1 MNWTKLE
8 PKRYLISNLD
18 LFLILLV
25 FFIISVSIEN
35 GCLYLFQYWSLLP
48 KLKNQKKS
56 TKKKSE
62 REGEEIATPPYPATK
77 TTIHQ
82 RLHRKSTT
90 KEAPIW
96 RQTSRTRDHVLSCTG
111 ERSAEVAI
119 RETRGVVFLK
129 MAIYKCPK
137 SLRLFFILLL
147 LRADK
152 YFLSSLFSLFLLAPT
167 HPRHVRRIGHR
178 SHTRVRVD
186 SCWHG
191 CAIVLDE
198 SEQHRS
204 KMLW

>member
-1 MNWTKLE
+1 MNWTKL
-8 PKRYLISNLD
+8 
-18 LFLILLV
+18 
-25 FFIISVSIEN
+25 
-35 GCLYLFQYWSLLP
+35 

-77 TTIHQ
+77 TIIHQ
-82 RLHRKSTT
+82 RLHRKPTT

-96 RQTSRTRDHVLSCTG
+96 RQTSRTQDHVLSCTG
-111 ERSAEVAI
+111 ERSAEADI

-137 SLRLFFILLL
+137 SFPLFFILLL
-147 LRADK
+147 LWADK
-152 YFLSSLFSLFLLAPT
+152 YFLSSLFFLLLLAPT

-186 SCWHG
+186 SCRHG
-191 CAIVLDE
+191 CAVVLDE
-198 SEQHRS
+198 SEQHS
-204 KMLW
+204 

>member
-1 MNWTKLE
+1 MQFRSFPYLTCLLHYFSVHR
-8 PKRYLISNLD
+8 KR
-18 LFLILLV
+18 LFIPAV
-25 FFIISVSIEN
+25 
-35 GCLYLFQYWSLLP
+35 FQYWSLLP

-77 TTIHQ
+77 TIIHQ
-82 RLHRKSTT
+82 RLHRKPTT

-111 ERSAEVAI
+111 ERSAEADI

-137 SLRLFFILLL
+137 SFPLFFLL
-147 LRADK
+147 
-152 YFLSSLFSLFLLAPT
+152 LLAPT

-186 SCWHG
+186 R
-191 CAIVLDE
+191 CAVVLDE
-198 SEQHRS
+198 SEQHSFGVLLVVMSCLTWKACTRS
-204 KMLW
+204 DHWVLYLII